1 MKLFKKAVSASI
13 AVVMALCSTLICSAE
28 ENTNE
33 KLLVASTISVSA
45 EESYNTVDETV
56 TSELVSEADRFE
68 SDIVLNYQPKL
79 RGTFASSDYIYNQD
93 TLTSSD
99 AVDFYTFKVS
109 GTRSVI
115 FRLITTNK
123 DYVAIICPY
132 NPTTGDVTLSGPYV
146 AAGEIKAIGDFN
158 SDMQNNYCVVVL
170 NQGSSY
176 GTNYTFALNAKNS
189 GGATAFINANA
200 DLSNAVFNY
209 SDGPKINGVSIQ
221 NKVNSYIQANITN
234 EADSVTRVFERHYD
248 SYHTGTVYNICF
260 VAISTAQKY
269 LGLSEMSYGTYVA
282 TEYNIPHAVFIP
294 VHGGNYI
301 CHRNTNVDG
310 VAQTDKDD
318 GDPEGYII
326 YDILNDDI
334 VD

>member
-132 NPTTGDVTLSGPYV
+132 NPTTGDV
-146 AAGEIKAIGDFN
+146 KIGRAH
-158 SDMQNNYCVVVL
+158 V
-170 NQGSSY
+170 
-176 GTNYTFALNAKNS
+176 
-189 GGATAFINANA
+189 
-200 DLSNAVFNY
+200 
-209 SDGPKINGVSIQ
+209 
-221 NKVNSYIQANITN
+221 
-234 EADSVTRVFERHYD
+234 
-248 SYHTGTVYNICF
+248 
-260 VAISTAQKY
+260 
-269 LGLSEMSYGTYVA
+269 
-282 TEYNIPHAVFIP
+282 
-294 VHGGNYI
+294 
-301 CHRNTNVDG
+301 
-310 VAQTDKDD
+310 
-318 GDPEGYII
+318 
-326 YDILNDDI
+326 
-334 VD
+334 